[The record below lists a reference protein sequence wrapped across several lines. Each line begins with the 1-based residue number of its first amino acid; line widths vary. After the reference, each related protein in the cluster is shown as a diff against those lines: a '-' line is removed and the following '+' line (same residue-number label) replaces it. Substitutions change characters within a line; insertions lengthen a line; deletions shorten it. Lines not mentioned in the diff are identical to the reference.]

1 MMTDAEVQLVTY
13 VEAVLRQRGH
23 ADVAEM
29 LNGVV
34 DVQLERRARL
44 TAPRVSLRTATDPL

>member
-1 MMTDAEVQLVTY
+1 MMTEAEVQLVTY

-23 ADVAEM
+23 ADVANM

-34 DVQLERRARL
+34 DVQLERRARF
-44 TAPRVSLRTATDPL
+44 TSPSVGLRTAS

>member
-1 MMTDAEVQLVTY
+1 MMTEAEVQLVTY

-23 ADVAEM
+23 ADVANM

-34 DVQLERRARL
+34 DVQLERRARF
-44 TAPRVSLRTATDPL
+44 ASPPVGLRTAS

>member
-13 VEAVLRQRGH
+13 VEAMLRQRGH
-23 ADVAEM
+23 AEAANM

-34 DVQLERRARL
+34 DVQLERRARF
-44 TAPRVSLRTATDPL
+44 TAPPAALRTAS

>member
-1 MMTDAEVQLVTY
+1 MMTEAEVQLVTY

-23 ADVAEM
+23 ADVANM

-34 DVQLERRARL
+34 DIQLERRARF
-44 TAPRVSLRTATDPL
+44 TAPPASLRTAS

>member
-1 MMTDAEVQLVTY
+1 MMTEAEVQLVTY

-23 ADVAEM
+23 ADAANM

-34 DVQLERRARL
+34 DIQLERRARF
-44 TAPRVSLRTATDPL
+44 TAPSAALRTAS